1 MKLGH
6 WWKVNTES
14 NKEFAKKAQAS
25 SMRKPTIFPK
35 CRRFFS
41 ISSALLGHYPQRI
54 LISVV
59 SRKEFFLSDF
69 CNLRRFEN
77 PLQVNNNSDQVI

>member
-25 SMRKPTIFPK
+25 SMPTIFPK

-54 LISVV
+54 LISVL
-59 SRKEFFLSDF
+59 SRKDKVGFFL
-69 CNLRRFEN
+69 RF
-77 PLQVNNNSDQVI
+77 L